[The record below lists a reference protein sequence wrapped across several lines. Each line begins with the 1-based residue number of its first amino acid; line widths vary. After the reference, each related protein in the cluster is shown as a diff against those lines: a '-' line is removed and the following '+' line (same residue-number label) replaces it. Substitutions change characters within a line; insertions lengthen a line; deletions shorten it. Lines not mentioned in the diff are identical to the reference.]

1 MLSNEQ
7 IQENWDNFLSII
19 DSYTSTDGESRW
31 NILKDFYTQHEQR
44 FAFMPASSKTH
55 FHSAF
60 PGGHVSHTL
69 RVYNTALELM
79 ALWEKLGA
87 KIDFSEEELVFAA
100 INHDM
105 GKFGT
110 VDAEYY
116 IDQDSNWHR
125 DRGEVYK
132 NNPAV
137 PFMKD
142 SDRTIFLLQELGVKI
157 SEAEYLAIKLQ
168 AGLYEEANKSYF
180 ISYAPEFKLRSNLPY
195 ILHQADAMS
204 ARIESTT
211 MGVATTPKPKNKFT
225 PKPKASASTKPV
237 SKAASKFLKHL
248 NQ

>member
-1 MLSNEQ
+1 MLLNEK
-7 IQENWDNFLSII
+7 IQENWDTFLEII
-19 DSYTSTDGESRW
+19 DGMVTEDPDCRW
-31 NILKDFYTQHEQR
+31 AKLKDFYSLHEQR

-69 RVYNTALELM
+69 RVYNTAVELM
-79 ALWEKLGA
+79 KLWDKMGA
-87 KIDFSEEELVFAA
+87 IIDFSLEELTFVA
-100 INHDM
+100 INHDL

-110 VDAEYY
+110 ASAEYY

-142 SDRTIFLLQELGVKI
+142 SDRSIFLLQELGVKV

-211 MGVATTPKPKNKFT
+211 EGVVTTPKSKFT
-225 PKPKASASTKPV
+225 PKPKATAAKPV

>member
-1 MLSNEQ
+1 MLSENE
-7 IQENWDNFLSII
+7 IQENWDTFIGIVDSLATGEEDCRWTKLKNF
-19 DSYTSTDGESRW
+19 YME
-31 NILKDFYTQHEQR
+31 HETR
-44 FAFMPASSKTH
+44 FALMPASSKTH

-60 PGGHVSHTL
+60 PGGHVAHTL
-69 RVYNTALELM
+69 RVHKTCFKLA
-79 ALWEKLGA
+79 ALWEKMGA
-87 KIDFSEEELVFAA
+87 KIDFSEDELSFVA
-100 INHDM
+100 INHDL

-110 VDAEYY
+110 ADAEYY

-132 NNPAV
+132 NNPLV

-142 SDRTIFLLQELGVKI
+142 SDRSIFLLQELGVKM

-204 ARIESTT
+204 ARIES
-211 MGVATTPKPKNKFT
+211 VSQSATPTAPVKKSVKSKPTPTSKP
-225 PKPKASASTKPV
+225 S
-237 SKAASKFLKHL
+237 SKFLKKL
-248 NQ
+248 KS

>member
-1 MLSNEQ
+1 MLSDQQ
-7 IQENWDNFLSII
+7 IQDNWDTFLKVISSSITG
-19 DSYTSTDGESRW
+19 DEGCRW
-31 NILKDFYTQHEQR
+31 SKLLEFYQEYEQR
-44 FAFMPASSKTH
+44 IAFMPASSKTH

-69 RVYNTALELM
+69 RVYNTALKLTD
-79 ALWEKLGA
+79 LWEEMGA
-87 KIDFSEEELVFAA
+87 TIDFSKDELTFAT
-100 INHDM
+100 INHDI

-110 VDAEYY
+110 YDFEFYV
-116 IDQDSNWHR
+116 DQDSNWHR

-132 NNPAV
+132 NNPLV

-142 SDRTIFLLQELGVKI
+142 SDRSIYLLQDLGVKM

-168 AGLYEEANKSYF
+168 AGLYEEANKSYL
-180 ISYAPEFKLRSNLPY
+180 IAYSPEFKLRSNLPY

-211 MGVATTPKPKNKFT
+211 LGASVSKPVTKKSA
-225 PKPKASASTKPV
+225 PKAPVKKP
-237 SKAASKFLKHL
+237 SSKFLTML

>member
-1 MLSNEQ
+1 MLSENE
-7 IQENWDNFLSII
+7 IQENWDTFLGII
-19 DSYTSTDGESRW
+19 DSYATVGGDSRW
-31 NILKDFYTQHEQR
+31 NILKNFYNQHETR
-44 FAFMPASSKTH
+44 FALMPASSKTH

-60 PGGHVSHTL
+60 PGGHISHTL
-69 RVYNTALELM
+69 RVHKTCFKLA
-79 ALWEKLGA
+79 ALWEKMGA
-87 KIDFSEEELVFAA
+87 GIDFSEDELSFVAL
-100 INHDM
+100 NHDL

-110 VDAEYY
+110 EDAEYY

-142 SDRTIFLLQELGVKI
+142 SDRSIFLLQELGVKM

-180 ISYAPEFKLRSNLPY
+180 ISYSPEFKLRSNLPY

-204 ARIESTT
+204 ARIES
-211 MGVATTPKPKNKFT
+211 MSQMVSPVKSAAATKPSNKFIKKPKK
-225 PKPKASASTKPV
+225 
-237 SKAASKFLKHL
+237 
-248 NQ
+248 